1 MGLTVVLEVFHG
13 FDGGF
18 GGFSMVLMVVLEVF
32 HGFDGGFGGFKW
44 F

>member
-1 MGLTVVLEVFHG
+1 MVLMVVLEVFRGFDGGFGWFFMVLVVVLEVFHG

-18 GGFSMVLMVVLEVF
+18 GGFS
-32 HGFDGGFGGFKW
+32 W